1 MELTFQESPTV
12 TIATNTF
19 INVPVILQYEDEPL
33 IEIVGGQKT
42 GFTTRIPI
50 YHSDGTHLAM
60 VTGNRVYSTEAGKK
74 ANVEIR
80 DLYGKFICSLD
91 NKVIFELTHGVGD
104 AFTASAELYAPDG
117 CFVKCTDAPGLE
129 LFDLSGGAIQVG
141 GIKMT
146 DCTVQNRAIGIL
158 LRKDGSCGI
167 GVSSSNL

>member
-33 IEIVGGQKT
+33 IEIVGGQEI
-42 GFTTRIPI
+42 GFMTRIPI

-60 VTGNRVYSTEAGKK
+60 VTGNRVFSTREGREA
-74 ANVEIR
+74 NIQIR

-104 AFTASAELYAPDG
+104 AFTASAELYTPDG

-129 LFDLSGGAIQVG
+129 LFDLVGDAIQVG
-141 GIKMT
+141 GI
-146 DCTVQNRAIGIL
+146 TVTNSTFQNHAIGIL
-158 LRKDGSCGI
+158 LRKDGSCAI
-167 GVSSSNL
+167 GVS